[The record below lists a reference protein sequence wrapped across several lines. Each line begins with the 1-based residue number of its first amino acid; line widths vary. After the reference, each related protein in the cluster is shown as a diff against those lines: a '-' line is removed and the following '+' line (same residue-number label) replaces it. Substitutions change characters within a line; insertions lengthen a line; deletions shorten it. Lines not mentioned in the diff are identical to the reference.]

1 MFQDDLAIKE
11 QSSENAKAD
20 DKGISFTG
28 EIKELR
34 ASLDIEKI
42 KPADRVAFLLNYLY
56 LTLKNNQ
63 LVFSC
68 FPESISLIREMFI
81 ATLNPYV

>member
-1 MFQDDLAIKE
+1 MQMFQDDSAIRENSNE
-11 QSSENAKAD
+11 QANEN

-28 EIKELR
+28 ELKELK

-56 LTLKNNQ
+56 L
-63 LVFSC
+63 
-68 FPESISLIREMFI
+68 
-81 ATLNPYV
+81 